1 GARQAGRGRGGVLA
15 LRAASPSESFDEPRR
30 PGETDD
36 GEGEDVDLSRLGTL
50 RFAFDVIHQGMNCE
64 SSTALELT
72 RELQQWVEE
81 NEGVDYKGMKTRHW
95 ARRLTRGLGRHRA
108 LRQWL
113 WTKGVAHTLEV
124 KVTLNSCTRTRC
136 FCACGC
142 PYWTCWR
149 SYYAVELT
157 RRSEQ
162 HTQRYEAIS
171 HHHAALRGEVVDL
184 DGNDLQEVTPEE
196 YAQAVAFMVSEWWV
210 CKTRW

>member
-113 WTKGVAHTLEV
+113 WTKGVAHTLE
-124 KVTLNSCTRTRC
+124 
-136 FCACGC
+136 
-142 PYWTCWR
+142 
-149 SYYAVELT
+149 ELT